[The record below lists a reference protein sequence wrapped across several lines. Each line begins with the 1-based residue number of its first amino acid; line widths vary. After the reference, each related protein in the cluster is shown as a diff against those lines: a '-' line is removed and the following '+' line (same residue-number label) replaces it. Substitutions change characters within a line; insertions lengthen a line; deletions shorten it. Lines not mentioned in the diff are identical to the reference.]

1 MLKVAK
7 FGGSS
12 LADAAQF
19 QKVKSIVS
27 SDPARR
33 LIVVSAS
40 GKRHKDDN
48 KITDLLYLC
57 HAHLQYSVS
66 CEQVFSMIETRYLD
80 IKRELDLQVDI
91 ERDFARLR
99 QKLDKSLSVDELV
112 SRGEYLTARMMAE
125 YLGYDFVDAAALVC
139 FDYDGKLN
147 IDKTYEAIR
156 EALAVHERIVMPGF
170 YGSRPS
176 GRIKVLSRGGSD
188 ISGAL
193 LAAAAGADIYEN
205 WTDVS
210 GILMADPR
218 IIDNPRRI
226 DTITYPELRE
236 MAYMGANVLH
246 EGAIYP
252 VKDAGIPINIR
263 NTNAPDDPGTIIC
276 DEESAMPVQ
285 DDPLITGLTGKKN
298 FTVVTVSK
306 NQQED
311 NLGIIRRTLEIF
323 EKYRVEVEHIPS
335 GIDSFSVVV
344 ASDQVES
351 CIYDIVGEIRAVC
364 RPADIRVID
373 SMALVAVVG
382 RGMSY
387 RPGVS
392 GRLFAALGDA
402 QVNIRMI
409 AQGSD
414 ELNIIVGVENKD
426 FERALRTIYQ
436 NFVQQ

>member
-99 QKLDKSLSVDELV
+99 QKLDKSLAVDELV

-170 YGSRPS
+170 YGSLPS